1 MYPQITING
10 DFFQYPGSNAMPAT
24 VGKTLIVKKSR
35 EALRHVERLPVKI
48 HVGKFMTTPM

>member
-35 EALRHVERLPVKI
+35 EALNYVKQFWAKTHVRKL
-48 HVGKFMTTPM
+48 MTTLM